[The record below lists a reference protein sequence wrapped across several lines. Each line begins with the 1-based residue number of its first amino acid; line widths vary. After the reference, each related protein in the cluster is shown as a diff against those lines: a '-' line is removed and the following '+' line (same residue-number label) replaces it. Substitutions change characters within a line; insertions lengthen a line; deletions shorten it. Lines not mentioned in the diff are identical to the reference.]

1 MAAKAVHVRS
11 KARSVIL
18 PDMDGGPGQV
28 DTSDYKPFIVIADEI
43 AKSVGRVPAGT
54 SGGLSQRFP
63 EQRIDQGSNFQG
75 QPKEWSVRGGL
86 H

>member
-1 MAAKAVHVRS
+1 MY
-11 KARSVIL
+11 
-18 PDMDGGPGQV
+18 GGPGQV
-28 DTSDYKPFIVIADEI
+28 DTSDYKPSIVIAT
-43 AKSVGRVPAGT
+43 KLQRVLATVPTGT
-54 SGGLSQRFP
+54 SGRLSQRFP